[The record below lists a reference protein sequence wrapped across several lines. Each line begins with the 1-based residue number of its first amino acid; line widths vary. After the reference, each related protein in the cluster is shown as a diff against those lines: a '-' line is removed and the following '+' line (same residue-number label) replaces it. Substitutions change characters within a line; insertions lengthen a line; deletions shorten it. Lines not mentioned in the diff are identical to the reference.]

1 MAGGSMPSTPK
12 ITTFGYSALLFALHG
27 AANRHLDIS
36 DVPDD
41 LAERPRIPRSRPEIV
56 IDFFHAIGGLRE
68 HTLHRE

>member
-41 LAERPRIPRSRPEIV
+41 LANVRV
-56 IDFFHAIGGLRE
+56 FQGAALK
-68 HTLHRE
+68 L